1 MEKNEPTQSKY
12 DAALAKYNTQLDDA
26 EIAAQAARIIA
37 EKVPAN
43 NTPEVKKFL
52 FNCIDL
58 TTLNSTDSDE
68 SVMKFTQKVNKFDE
82 EFPDLKNVAAIC
94 VYPNFAE
101 EILIEKTI
109 NEVIMIVNLITQED
123 LKEFKIELL
132 EDIKNLFNIK
142 VSEQKLWLRSSEVK
156 ELLKISSGTLQ
167 NLRIKGT
174 LSYTRVGGT
183 LYYNYKDIEKM
194 LKNK

>member
-68 SVMKFTQKVNKFDE
+68 SVMKFTQIRRRVPRPE
-82 EFPDLKNVAAIC
+82 ECGSHLCIPQFCRSRKRHAGSGRCKNSLCISRFP
-94 VYPNFAE
+94 
-101 EILIEKTI
+101 
-109 NEVIMIVNLITQED
+109 
-123 LKEFKIELL
+123 LL
-132 EDIKNLFNIK
+132 PDFH
-142 VSEQKLWLRSSEVK
+142 
-156 ELLKISSGTLQ
+156 
-167 NLRIKGT
+167 
-174 LSYTRVGGT
+174 
-183 LYYNYKDIEKM
+183 
-194 LKNK
+194 

>member
-1 MEKNEPTQSKY
+1 
-12 DAALAKYNTQLDDA
+12 
-26 EIAAQAARIIA
+26 
-37 EKVPAN
+37 
-43 NTPEVKKFL
+43 
-52 FNCIDL
+52 
-58 TTLNSTDSDE
+58 
-68 SVMKFTQKVNKFDE
+68 
-82 EFPDLKNVAAIC
+82 
-94 VYPNFAE
+94 
-101 EILIEKTI
+101 
-109 NEVIMIVNLITQED
+109 MIVNLITQED
-123 LKEFKIELL
+123 LKEFKTELQK
-132 EDIKNLFNIK
+132 DIKNLFNIK

>member
-1 MEKNEPTQSKY
+1 
-12 DAALAKYNTQLDDA
+12 
-26 EIAAQAARIIA
+26 
-37 EKVPAN
+37 
-43 NTPEVKKFL
+43 
-52 FNCIDL
+52 
-58 TTLNSTDSDE
+58 
-68 SVMKFTQKVNKFDE
+68 
-82 EFPDLKNVAAIC
+82 
-94 VYPNFAE
+94 
-101 EILIEKTI
+101 
-109 NEVIMIVNLITQED
+109 MIVNLITQED

-167 NLRIKGT
+167 NLRIKGI